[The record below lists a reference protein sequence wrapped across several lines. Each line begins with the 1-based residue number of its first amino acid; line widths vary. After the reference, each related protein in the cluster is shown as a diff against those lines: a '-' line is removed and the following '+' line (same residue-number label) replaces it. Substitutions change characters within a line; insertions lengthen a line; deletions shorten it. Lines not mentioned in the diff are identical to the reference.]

1 MLHDYLTSNIRTY
14 VPIGAGF
21 LISFLA
27 SKGVE
32 LDPDTRTL
40 VTAAMTALAI
50 GLYYSLA
57 RLIEMK
63 WPSAGRWLLGSTKQ
77 PQYQGA
83 NVPGGAGIQ
92 PELTIGDN
100 DK

>member
-1 MLHDYLTSNIRTY
+1 MNDYITSNIRTY
-14 VPIGAGF
+14 VPIGVGF

-32 LDPDTRTL
+32 LDPDTRQL
-40 VTAAMTALAI
+40 VMAAMTALAI

-63 WPSAGRWLLGSTKQ
+63 WPSAGRWLLGSQKM

-83 NVPGGAGIQ
+83 TLPATGSTPA
-92 PELTIGDN
+92 LTDGDT